1 MPYELQD
8 VVAKLNSIIE
18 LLSERG
24 NRAGNIVG
32 GAVIDIIRGC
42 KPRDFDVVIYNVDH
56 LQKVVDLLKGLGLN
70 PDVFLS
76 YDNSNL
82 SIDWCIK
89 TSICGFPV
97 DFIKWYN
104 VDTLEACLLKF
115 DFDINQAWI
124 DEAGRPQYTSAARN
138 ALRTRTL
145 TFNKDDEGISN
156 ERKERIKE
164 KFDGYRI
171 VGLRIIGL

>member
-1 MPYELQD
+1 MPYELQYELQD

-32 GAVIDIIRGC
+32 GAVIDIIRGHEP
-42 KPRDFDVVIYNVDH
+42 KDFDVVIYNVDH
-56 LQKVVDLLKGLGLN
+56 LHKVVNLLGGLGLHL
-70 PDVFLS
+70 DVFRS
-76 YDNSNL
+76 YDNS
-82 SIDWCIK
+82 SAGIEWCIK

-97 DFIKWYN
+97 DFINWYN
-104 VDTLEACLLKF
+104 VDTLEACMLKF

-124 DEAGRPQYTSAARN
+124 DEAGRPQCTFAARN

-145 TFNKDDEGISN
+145 TFNKNEECISN
-156 ERKERIKE
+156 KRKERIKE
-164 KFDGYRI
+164 KFNGFRI
-171 VGLRIIGL
+171 VGL

>member
-8 VVAKLNSIIE
+8 AIAKLNSIIE
-18 LLSERG
+18 LLSKRD

-42 KPRDFDVVIYNVDH
+42 KPRDFDVVIYNVGH
-56 LQKVVDLLKGLGLN
+56 LHKVVALLKGLGIN
-70 PDVFLS
+70 PDVFNS
-76 YDNSNL
+76 YGNS
-82 SIDWCIK
+82 SSGIEWCIK

-97 DFIKWYN
+97 DFINWYN
-104 VDTLEACLLKF
+104 VDTLEACTQKF

-124 DEAGRPQYTSAARN
+124 DEAGRPQYTFAARN
-138 ALRTRTL
+138 ALGTRTL
-145 TFNKDDEGISN
+145 TFNKNHEGISST
-156 ERKERIKE
+156 RKERIKK

-171 VGLRIIGL
+171 VGL

>member
-32 GAVIDIIRGC
+32 GAVIDIIRGY

-56 LQKVVDLLKGLGLN
+56 LQKVVDLLKGLGIN
-70 PDVFLS
+70 PDVFYS
-76 YDNSNL
+76 YDNS
-82 SIDWCIK
+82 SAGIVWCIK

-97 DFIKWYN
+97 DFINWYN
-104 VDTLEACLLKF
+104 VDTLEACMLKF

-124 DEAGRPQYTSAARN
+124 DEAGRPQYTFAAAT
-138 ALRTRTL
+138 ALETRTL
-145 TFNKDDEGISN
+145 TFNENHEDISN
-156 ERKERIKE
+156 EREERIKE
-164 KFDGYRI
+164 KFNGFRI
-171 VGLRIIGL
+171 VGL

>member
-1 MPYELQD
+1 MNYRIELQD
-8 VVAKLNSIIE
+8 AVAKLNSIIE

-32 GAVIDIIRGC
+32 GAAIDIIRGC
-42 KPRDFDVVIYNVDH
+42 EPKDFDVVIYNVDH
-56 LQKVVDLLKGLGLN
+56 LNKVVALLQGLGINL
-70 PDVFLS
+70 DVFHS
-76 YDNSNL
+76 YNNS
-82 SIDWCIK
+82 SAGIEWCIK

-97 DFIKWYN
+97 DFINWCN
-104 VDTLEACLLKF
+104 VDTLEACMLMF

-145 TFNKDDEGISN
+145 TFNKNDPGISS

-164 KFDGYRI
+164 KFNGYRI
-171 VGLRIIGL
+171 VGL

>member
-8 VVAKLNSIIE
+8 AVAKLNSIIE

-32 GAVIDIIRGC
+32 GAVIDIIRGYE
-42 KPRDFDVVIYNVDH
+42 PRDFDVVIYNVDH
-56 LQKVVDLLKGLGLN
+56 LHKVVDLLKGLGIN
-70 PDVFLS
+70 PDVFNS
-76 YDNSNL
+76 YGNS
-82 SIDWCIK
+82 SSGIEWCIK

-97 DFIKWYN
+97 DFINWYD
-104 VDTLEACLLKF
+104 VDTLEACMLKF

-124 DEAGRPQYTSAARN
+124 DENGRPQYTSAARN
-138 ALRTRTL
+138 ALGTRTL
-145 TFNKDDEGISN
+145 TFNKNDPGISN

-164 KFDGYRI
+164 KFNGFRI
-171 VGLRIIGL
+171 VGL

>member
-32 GAVIDIIRGC
+32 GAAIDIIRGY
-42 KPRDFDVVIYNVDH
+42 KPRDFDVVIYNVDD
-56 LQKVVDLLKGLGLN
+56 LQKVVDLLEGLGINLGVLN
-70 PDVFLS
+70 S
-76 YDNSNL
+76 YGNS
-82 SIDWCIK
+82 SSGIEWCIK

-97 DFIKWYN
+97 DFINWCN
-104 VDTLEACLLKF
+104 VDTLEACTLMF

-124 DEAGRPQYTSAARN
+124 DEAGRPQLAFAARN

-145 TFNKDDEGISN
+145 TFNKNDPGISN

-171 VGLRIIGL
+171 IGL